1 MSEPLRLYIAA
12 HSQDAAKRLKREL
25 EQRGH
30 VCTARWISDASFA
43 RKTDDEAKSA
53 AAVMDLEDVLAG
65 RDGLVL
71 LSESE
76 GVMVPG
82 GKHVEMGFALAKE
95 YPIYVI
101 GRRENTLQYHPS
113 VKSYATL
120 EAFLAVLGVVEPG
133 SNTATTTL

>member
-1 MSEPLRLYIAA
+1 MSEPLRLYIAG
-12 HSQDAAKRLKREL
+12 HSQDAAMRLKQEL

-30 VCTARWISDASFA
+30 VCTARWVLDASFA
-43 RKTDDEAKSA
+43 RKTDDEAKIA

-82 GKHVEMGFALAKE
+82 GKHVEMGFALAKG
-95 YPIYVI
+95 YPVYVI

-113 VKSYATL
+113 VKRYATL
-120 EAFLAVLGVVEPG
+120 EAFLAVLGV
-133 SNTATTTL
+133 SSTATTTL